1 MADFGEG
8 AARLSSAAAMLL
20 GWRPNEFWDA
30 TPAELSRALQMPGEQ
45 DVAPDKATIDALRLR
60 FPDGEIKHG

>member
-1 MADFGEG
+1 MADFSEG
-8 AARLSSAAAMLL
+8 AAGLSSAAAMLL

-45 DVAPDKATIDALRLR
+45 DEAPDKATIDALRLR
-60 FPDGEIKHG
+60 FPDGEMKHG